1 MFIYTNRL
9 CNKSSLSTQRRHIQ
23 RLAAIATQYSP
34 GIESPILVAARSK
47 HWACAC
53 SDWGF
58 ESRRSHECLCCVLYS
73 KDNGTST
80 EKVQRGNKRRNS
92 ENKSKKKNPGR
103 GKIFRTRPDRRWGPP
118 SLLYNGG
125 GVSFQRERRPG
136 RGVNHPPPSSAE
148 VQERIEVYLY
158 SPFGPSVCS
167 RVIFTF

>member
-92 ENKSKKKNPGR
+92 ENKSKKKKIPGGAR
-103 GKIFRTRPDRRWGPP
+103 FSAPAQTAAGAHPASYTMGAEFLSSGKG
-118 SLLYNGG
+118 
-125 GVSFQRERRPG
+125 G
-136 RGVNHPPPSSAE
+136 RGVALTTHLHLAPRFKKE
-148 VQERIEVYLY
+148 
-158 SPFGPSVCS
+158 
-167 RVIFTF
+167 